1 MTDMNPDLLLVE
13 SYPRDVELT
22 LYALRQHPLAGAI
35 RVASDGAEA
44 LECLLGAAD
53 GSAADTFSPKAILL
67 DLWLRKV
74 DGLGVLQRIR
84 SEARTRDVP
93 VFVLVSSHFERSIVE
108 RHALAVSGY
117 ILKPVDLDKFTK
129 AMRSVGLS

>member
-1 MTDMNPDLLLVE
+1 MNTDLLLVE

-22 LYALRQHPLAGAI
+22 FYALREHPLAGAI

-44 LECLLGAAD
+44 LDVLLGAPH
-53 GSAADTFSPKAILL
+53 GSAADTFIPKAILL

-84 SEARTRDVP
+84 GEARTRDVP
-93 VFVLVSSHFERSIVE
+93 VFVLISSHFERSIVE
-108 RHALAVSGY
+108 RHNLAVSGY
-117 ILKPVDLDKFTK
+117 ILKPIDLDKFK
-129 AMRSVGLS
+129 NAMRSVGLS